1 MKLILLCIPVVTFAA
16 LNVWS
21 QAVTE
26 PPAVQGPGVV
36 VIELPTS
43 AKADFLKEDA
53 NIQGG
58 SDGR

>member
-1 MKLILLCIPVVTFAA
+1 MKLLLLCVPAVTFAA

-21 QAVTE
+21 QAVAE

-36 VIELPTS
+36 VIELPPS
-43 AKADFLKEDA
+43 VKAVFLDEDA